1 MKFQTF
7 GRAMLRLTKVVQE
20 GITVL
25 NSLNDVVTKIKRLFD
40 YSLMYIVI
48 IDFSMNPICN
58 NKESQNA

>member
-1 MKFQTF
+1 
-7 GRAMLRLTKVVQE
+7 MLRLTKVVQE